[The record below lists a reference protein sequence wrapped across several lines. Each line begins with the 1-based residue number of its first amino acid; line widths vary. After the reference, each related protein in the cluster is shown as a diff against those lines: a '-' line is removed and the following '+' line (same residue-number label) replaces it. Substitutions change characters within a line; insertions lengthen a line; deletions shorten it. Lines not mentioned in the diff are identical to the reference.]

1 MSVWNPALAGC
12 PAGLLF
18 RQIMHELSIMQSALD
33 QVLEKARQ
41 AGASRVHAIRLRIG
55 VLSGVVPDA
64 LQFAFEALADGT
76 PAQGAQLLIEDVPAR
91 FWCAACAREFAA
103 TRMFAECPDCH
114 RPSMELRAGRE
125 MELTS
130 LEVD

>member
-1 MSVWNPALAGC
+1 VEPGSGRLPGRLVVFG
-12 PAGLLF
+12 GT
-18 RQIMHELSIMQSALD
+18 MHELSIMQSALD

-91 FWCAACAREFAA
+91 FWCATCRHEFEA

-125 MELTS
+125 MALTS

>member
-1 MSVWNPALAGC
+1 
-12 PAGLLF
+12 
-18 RQIMHELSIMQSALD
+18 MQSALD

-41 AGASRVHAIRLRIG
+41 AGASRVHVIRLRIG

-91 FWCAACAREFAA
+91 FWCAACNHEFEA

-114 RPSMELRAGRE
+114 RSSTELRAGRE

>member
-1 MSVWNPALAGC
+1 
-12 PAGLLF
+12 
-18 RQIMHELSIMQSALD
+18 MQSALD

-55 VLSGVVPDA
+55 ALSGVVPDA

-76 PAQGAQLLIEDVPAR
+76 PAQGARLLIEDVPAR
-91 FWCAACAREFAA
+91 FWCATCSQEFAA

-114 RPSMELRAGRE
+114 RPSGNSARDAKWNSLHWR
-125 MELTS
+125 LTD
-130 LEVD
+130 VPGMRMRIAR

>member
-1 MSVWNPALAGC
+1 
-12 PAGLLF
+12 
-18 RQIMHELSIMQSALD
+18 MHELSIMQSALE

-41 AGASRVHAIRLRIG
+41 AGANRVHVIRLRIG

-64 LQFAFEALADGT
+64 LQFAFEALAADT
-76 PAQGAQLLIEDVPAR
+76 PAEVAKLVIEDVPVR
-91 FWCAACAREFAA
+91 FWCGTCKCEFAA

-114 RPSMELRAGRE
+114 HPSAELRAGRE